1 MSTIVDAGESD
12 AVVRWTGRDDT
23 PVARFAARE
32 FRDYAEAL
40 SGAAL
45 PVSEGAL
52 PACDRAASA
61 VTIAAPDAPV
71 GEALSAADDALD
83 GRGDDA
89 FAARTA
95 EDAVALAGTTPRGTL
110 YAVYALLERFGVRFF
125 APSFPFYEGHAEH
138 VPDHPSLTVS
148 DGFAEEP
155 SFDYRRKYAVGV
167 SVTPG
172 TLPTLVDWLAKARHN
187 VLVVDTD
194 YEAAYGLDDREAV
207 EAALVDPL
215 RKRGLTLEAGGHN
228 FHRYLPRAEY
238 AADHPEWFVDD
249 YNVFDLSDDD
259 AVATLTENIAEDLA
273 TKPEVDIFDAWPPDA
288 ASWPPEVIEAFGS
301 VANAYAHA
309 VERIDEE
316 LDDALSDRE
325 VAVEAIAYSS
335 HVRPPD
341 AEHMYGDDVVVDF
354 APDGQDRSIRVPTFE
369 QTGEDT
375 EEGYD
380 DWLRA
385 WRSAFDG
392 PLGIYEYYRRYS
404 WHSLPVVLPELIG
417 REIPYYESVGVDGIG
432 TYAEPADWI
441 TYELTHALVAAL
453 SWDADLDAGSY
464 VERYLSER
472 YGPAADAVGAYV
484 ERVEAGSRALFTSQ
498 KEALRGRH
506 SDLDAVAAAREAYT
520 EASEHLDGARDI
532 CASDTAGHLLA
543 RLAANAEYAVADLSI
558 NYHELRE
565 DPDAAARARERT
577 AELVER
583 HTFDGVVLNSRWSA
597 YKTVARDLDDDAYDR
612 MAQVR
617 YRREW

>member
-309 VERIDEE
+309 VERSRPSRTRVTSGRRMPNTCTVTT
-316 LDDALSDRE
+316 LSSTSRPT
-325 VAVEAIAYSS
+325 ARTGASGCPPSS
-335 HVRPPD
+335 RPARTPRR
-341 AEHMYGDDVVVDF
+341 G
-354 APDGQDRSIRVPTFE
+354 TT
-369 QTGEDT
+369 TG
-375 EEGYD
+375 
-380 DWLRA
+380 
-385 WRSAFDG
+385 S
-392 PLGIYEYYRRYS
+392 
-404 WHSLPVVLPELIG
+404 G
-417 REIPYYESVGVDGIG
+417 R
-432 TYAEPADWI
+432 
-441 TYELTHALVAAL
+441 
-453 SWDADLDAGSY
+453 
-464 VERYLSER
+464 
-472 YGPAADAVGAYV
+472 
-484 ERVEAGSRALFTSQ
+484 
-498 KEALRGRH
+498 
-506 SDLDAVAAAREAYT
+506 
-520 EASEHLDGARDI
+520 GARR
-532 CASDTAGHLLA
+532 STARSGSTSTTGA
-543 RLAANAEYAVADLSI
+543 TRGT
-558 NYHELRE
+558 R
-565 DPDAAARARERT
+565 
-577 AELVER
+577 
-583 HTFDGVVLNSRWSA
+583 SRSSSPN
-597 YKTVARDLDDDAYDR
+597 
-612 MAQVR
+612 
-617 YRREW
+617 